1 MPPATQVLRRTGQLP
16 AETTG
21 FVGRRSELATVSTL
35 LAGSRLVT
43 VTGAGGVGKTR
54 LALRAASGAAARYRD
69 GVALAELA
77 GLRNPELLPH
87 TVAAALGLARQDS
100 RPRSEAIVDYLRER
114 ELLLI
119 LDTCEHVIDE
129 CALFAEAVLREAPG
143 VTILATS
150 RQPLDVPGESTCPL
164 SPLQVPKQGDPPVAG
179 DAVELFAQR
188 AAAAAA
194 GFEVTADNQEQVI
207 KLCRQLDGIPLAIEL
222 AAVRLGGLD
231 LSELGRRLEHRLQI
245 LDGGRHGTD
254 DRHADDRH
262 QALRDTIGWSYEL
275 CSGEEQTLW
284 ARLSVFAGPFT
295 VQAAE
300 EVCAGGDL
308 PRGAVLG
315 TVISLVDKSV
325 LVRVDG
331 PVPCYRMLDTIREY
345 GAERLA
351 ATAESERIR
360 GRMLRHYLRL
370 AEELDADPLT
380 GQLVRYRA
388 MRAQHDNI
396 WAALGY
402 ALGTGGRE
410 HAAGRLIAALYW
422 YVLISGEYTEARY
435 WLTRLLSRFPEPSAE
450 RAAGLLLEGLI
461 LTAQGTPE
469 TGLAECQEGLAMAR
483 TLGDAHLHARGHL
496 YYCMALFVGGRP
508 EEAAC
513 TARKADGLMRAAGD
527 TPNAEVLCLYIGL
540 THLLTGDLDQAHA
553 VGVDGLRRMPTGN
566 GERWVSSFL
575 LALVGLAL
583 FLKGEPDRGV
593 DALVKFLEM
602 RQELEDPMGMAFG
615 LGLLGVMAASRE
627 QLDRTAWLMGAAS
640 QVWELLGTTSFTGI
654 AGLDELT
661 KSAAAQAREAMGGD
675 AYAEAFRAGARQP
688 LAEAVA
694 LVIRGAGAPP
704 AMMAERLAGSR
715 SPAIPLTSRE
725 QEIATMVSGGLS
737 NREIAEHLVI
747 SKRTVDSHV
756 EHIFAKLELSSR
768 VQLTIWVREHLSR

>member
-1 MPPATQVLRRTGQLP
+1 MPPRTQVLRRIGQLP

-69 GVALAELA
+69 GVVLAELA

-129 CALFAEAVLREAPG
+129 CALLAEAVLREAPE

-150 RQPLDVPGESTCPL
+150 RQPMDVPGESTCPL
-164 SPLQVPKQGDPPVAG
+164 SPLQVPRQGDAPVSG

-188 AAAAAA
+188 AAVAAG

-222 AAVRLGGLD
+222 AAVRLGALD
-231 LSELGRRLEHRLQI
+231 LGELGRRLEHRLQI
-245 LDGGRHGTD
+245 LDGGRRGTD
-254 DRHADDRH
+254 DNRH

-308 PRGAVLG
+308 PRDAVLETAIG
-315 TVISLVDKSV
+315 LVDKSV

-351 ATAESERIR
+351 ATAESDRIR

-396 WAALGY
+396 WGALGY
-402 ALGTGGRE
+402 ALGNGGPV
-410 HAAGRLIAALYW
+410 HVAGRLMAALYW

-450 RAAGLLLEGLI
+450 RAAGLLLEGLV
-461 LTAQGTPE
+461 LTAQGAPE
-469 TGLAECQEGLAMAR
+469 TGLAECQEGLAMAK
-483 TLGDAHLHARGHL
+483 THGDAHLHARGHL
-496 YYCMALFVGGRP
+496 YYCMALFVSGRP
-508 EEAAC
+508 EEAAA
-513 TARKADGLMRAAGD
+513 TARVADSLMRAAGD

-553 VGVDGLRRMPTGN
+553 AGVDGLRRMPTGS

-575 LALVGLAL
+575 LSLVGLAL

-593 DALVKFLEM
+593 DAMVKFLEM
-602 RQELEDPMGMAFG
+602 RQELDDPMGMAFG

-627 QLDRTAWLMGAAS
+627 EFNRTAWLMGAAS

-654 AGLDELT
+654 AGLDEFT
-661 KSAAAQAREAMGGD
+661 KSAAAQAREAMGED
-675 AYAEAFRAGARQP
+675 AYAEAFRAAARQP
-688 LAEAVA
+688 LAETVA
-694 LVIRGAGAPP
+694 LVIRSAGSPP
-704 AMMAERLAGSR
+704 AMTAERLAGSR
-715 SPAIPLTSRE
+715 APAVPLTSRE
-725 QEIATMVSGGLS
+725 LEIAMMVSDGLS

>member
-1 MPPATQVLRRTGQLP
+1 M
-16 AETTG
+16 
-21 FVGRRSELATVSTL
+21 GRRSELATLSSL

-43 VTGAGGVGKTR
+43 VTGAGGIGKTR

-69 GVALAELA
+69 GVVLAELA
-77 GLRNPELLPH
+77 GLRNPELLPY

-100 RPRSEAIVDYLRER
+100 RPRSQAIIDYLRER

-129 CALFAEAVLREAPG
+129 CALFAEAVLREAPK

-150 RQPLDVPGESTCPL
+150 RQPMDVPGESTCPL

-188 AAAAAA
+188 AAAAAD

-222 AAVRLGGLD
+222 AAVRLGALD
-231 LSELGRRLEHRLQI
+231 LGELGRRLEHRLQI
-245 LDGGRHGTD
+245 LDGGRRGTPDGHTD
-254 DRHADDRH
+254 DRHADSRH

-275 CSGEEQTLW
+275 CSGEEQALW

-300 EVCAGGDL
+300 EACAGGDL
-308 PRGAVLG
+308 PRDAVLEAM
-315 TVISLVDKSV
+315 ISLVDKSV

-380 GQLVRYRA
+380 GQLARYRA
-388 MRAQHDNI
+388 MRAQHDNV

-402 ALGTGGRE
+402 AFSIGRV
-410 HAAGRLIAALYW
+410 HVAGRLTAALYW
-422 YVLISGEYTEARY
+422 YVIISGEYTAARY
-435 WLTRLLSRFPEPSAE
+435 WLTRLLDRFPEPSAE
-450 RAAGLLLEGLI
+450 RATGLLLEGLI
-461 LTAQGTPE
+461 LTAQGSPE
-469 TGLAECQEGLAMAR
+469 TGLAECHEGLAMAQAH
-483 TLGDAHLHARGHL
+483 GDAHLHARGHL

-508 EEAAC
+508 EEAAA
-513 TARKADGLMRAAGD
+513 TARVADGLMRAAGD
-527 TPNAEVLCLYIGL
+527 TPNAEVLGLYIGL
-540 THLLTGDLDQAHA
+540 TRLLTGDLDQALA
-553 VGVDGLRRMPTGN
+553 AGADGLRRMPTGS

-575 LALVGLAL
+575 LSLVGLTL

-593 DALVKFLEM
+593 DAIVKFLEM
-602 RQELEDPMGMAFG
+602 RQELDDPMGMAFG
-615 LGLLGVMAASRE
+615 LGLLGVMAVGRE
-627 QLDRTAWLMGAAS
+627 QFDRTAWLMGAAS

-654 AGLDELT
+654 AGLDEFT
-661 KSAAAQAREAMGGD
+661 RSAAEQAREAMGED
-675 AYAEAFRAGARQP
+675 AYAEAFRAAARQP
-688 LAEAVA
+688 LAETVA

-704 AMMAERLAGSR
+704 AMTAEPLGGSR
-715 SPAIPLTSRE
+715 PPAIPLTSRE
-725 QEIATMVSGGLS
+725 REIATMVSDGLS